1 MALFEHAPT
10 PGSHWLDG
18 KQPEVSADLRQ
29 NTLQA
34 QAIHWSRVHLVQLAH
49 EIETTRADLS
59 GKGEQLGIA
68 IEAMRKVLGKTA

>member
-1 MALFEHAPT
+1 MSALFDHTPT
-10 PGSHWLDG
+10 PH
-18 KQPEVSADLRQ
+18 QPEVSVEFRQ

-34 QAIHWSRVHLVQLAH
+34 QAIHWTRTHLVQLAH

-68 IEAMRKVLGKTA
+68 IEAMRRVLGK